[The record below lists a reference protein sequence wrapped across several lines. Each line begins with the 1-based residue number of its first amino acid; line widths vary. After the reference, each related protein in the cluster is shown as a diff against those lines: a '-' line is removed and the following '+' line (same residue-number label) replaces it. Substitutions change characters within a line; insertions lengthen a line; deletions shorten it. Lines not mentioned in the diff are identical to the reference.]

1 MKFYEENNFRIIS
14 LKYIRDDISAEKILK
29 FLEDPE
35 TKLDSFY
42 IEDEILKSMENEEKN
57 VEENSKEIEPNLTD

>member
-1 MKFYEENNFRIIS
+1 MNYNDIDQEIMKFYEENNFKIIS
-14 LKYIRDDISAEKILK
+14 LKYIRDDISTEKILK

-42 IEDEILKSMENEEKN
+42 TEDEILKSMENEE
-57 VEENSKEIEPNLTD
+57 